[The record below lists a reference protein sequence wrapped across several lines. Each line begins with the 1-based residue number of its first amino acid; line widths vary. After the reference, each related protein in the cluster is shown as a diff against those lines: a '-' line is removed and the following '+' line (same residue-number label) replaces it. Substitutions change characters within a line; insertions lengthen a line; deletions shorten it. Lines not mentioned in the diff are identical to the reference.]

1 MNSLHPK
8 IPFRLLLSVPSTST
22 FLAGWQLLEPSS
34 VDLTI
39 LQGGRG
45 KKNALGAML
54 DVRLLFFLASFV
66 THARVH
72 RYRLPGMVI

>member
-1 MNSLHPK
+1 MNSLHPE

-39 LQGGRG
+39 LQGGGRG
-45 KKNALGAML
+45 KKNALGAIL
-54 DVRLLFFLASFV
+54 DVRLLSFLPSWSTLVYTATTFG
-66 THARVH
+66 HGH
-72 RYRLPGMVI
+72 K